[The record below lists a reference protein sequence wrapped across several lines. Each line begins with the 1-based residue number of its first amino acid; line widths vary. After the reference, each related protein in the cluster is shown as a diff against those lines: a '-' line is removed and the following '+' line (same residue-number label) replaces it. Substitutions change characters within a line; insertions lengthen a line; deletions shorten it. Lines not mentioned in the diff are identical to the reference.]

1 MKKATEC
8 ASNALKSFRMQAA
21 LRIDMDDPSVLV
33 MMRQEGFEG
42 VGICLA
48 VLLHLIQYPGCIA
61 KLSDV
66 NYVGAQIRKRGSYMR
81 RIINDYGLFRVTE
94 DDERFFSPYLRMRR
108 KAGRRRA
115 EEWLL
120 DTSMTDEEAAERE
133 AAANNQI
140 INNQRY

>member
-42 VGICLA
+42 VGIYLA

-61 KLSDV
+61 RLSDV
-66 NYVGAQIRKRGSYMR
+66 NYVGAQIRKRGAYMR
-81 RIINDYGLFRVTE
+81 RIINDYRLFRVTE
-94 DDERFFSPYLRMRR
+94 DGKRFFSPYLLITEYGESEDGVAWML
-108 KAGRRRA
+108 GYG
-115 EEWLL
+115 
-120 DTSMTDEEAAERE
+120 DD
-133 AAANNQI
+133 
-140 INNQRY
+140 